1 MGIVYSRFS
10 NLFNMD
16 VRILLLGLDSAG
28 KTTTLYRLKLN
39 EIVSTIP
46 TIGFNIESLTYKKM
60 NITMWDV
67 GGQDR
72 IRPLWKYYFQNT
84 DALIFMVDAAD
95 PNRFEE
101 AKEELFRIYS
111 NEIIKKS
118 LKAIVVF
125 ANKSDLPGACSVQ
138 KVCDALGLNDIR
150 GILWHVQATN
160 AVNGMGLYEGL
171 DNLHSMISA
180 KK

>member
-1 MGIVYSRFS
+1 MGNIYSRFS

-28 KTTTLYRLKLN
+28 KTTTLYKLKLN

-46 TIGFNIESLTYKKM
+46 TIGFNIETLHYKKM
-60 NITMWDV
+60 NLTVWDV
-67 GGQDR
+67 GGQDK
-72 IRPLWKYYFQNT
+72 IRPLWKHYFQNT
-84 DALIFMVDAAD
+84 DALIFMVDSAD
-95 PNRFEE
+95 PSRFEE
-101 AKEELFRIYS
+101 AKEELFKIYM
-111 NEIIKKS
+111 NETIKKT

-125 ANKSDLPGACSVQ
+125 ANKTDLPGACSVQ

-150 GILWHVQATN
+150 GILWHVQASN
-160 AVNGMGLYEGL
+160 AVNGTGLYEGL
-171 DNLHSMISA
+171 DKLYSMINT